1 MITEIAF
8 FAYPVSDMARA
19 RAFYE
24 GSLGLK
30 PDSDAPGQWLE
41 YSIAGGTFAIT
52 NAPINRQTGLKGGLI
67 ALEVDD
73 LDQTMAQLRAAGVP
87 IVWET
92 CDTPVCRMAVVT
104 DPDGNDVVIHK
115 RKPAHA

>member
-1 MITEIAF
+1 MITEIACF
-8 FAYPVSDMARA
+8 TYPVSDMARA

-24 GSLGLK
+24 GILGMK
-30 PDSDAPGQWLE
+30 PDSETPGEWLE
-41 YSIAGGTFAIT
+41 YTIAGGTFAIT
-52 NAPINRQTGLKGGLI
+52 SIAMNRQPGLKGGLI
-67 ALEVDD
+67 AFEVDD
-73 LDQTMAQLRAAGVP
+73 LDQTMAHLRAAGVP

-92 CDTPVCRMAVVT
+92 CDTPVCRLAVVT